1 MQAVHAGK
9 MVFTGY
15 TVVNIYV
22 DKCVCLSIFLLSLW
36 LNDVRRYDS
45 VGLMFSS
52 RFADSKY
59 GKKRLNDGKSGK

>member
-1 MQAVHAGK
+1 MGIRPK
-9 MVFTGY
+9 MAFTGC
-15 TVVNIYV
+15 TVVNIYANR
-22 DKCVCLSIFLLSLW
+22 CVCLSIFLLSLW